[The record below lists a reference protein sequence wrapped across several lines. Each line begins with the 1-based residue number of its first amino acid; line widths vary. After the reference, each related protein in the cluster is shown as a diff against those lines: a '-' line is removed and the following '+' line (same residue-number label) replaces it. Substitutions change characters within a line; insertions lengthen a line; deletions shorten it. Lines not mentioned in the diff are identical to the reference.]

1 MGQTIKKMWTKL
13 SFGTEGVRFLGFW
26 FTTPQSLVNITTNA
40 RFSNV
45 KWLSTLAKLIVET
58 KKVRYLTKC
67 TSLSS

>member
-40 RFSNV
+40 
-45 KWLSTLAKLIVET
+45 TLAKLIVET